1 MKYGTL
7 LVIDDNPS
15 ILTALKICLGNTFER
30 ILTLSRPD
38 TAPTLLQQEQVDLIL
53 LDMNFSLG
61 VNSGQDGLLWLRTFR
76 RLHAHIPVVLITAFA
91 DVQLAIKGLKSGAA
105 DFVTKPWDNDEL
117 IRTLKDA
124 IDRSQEVETLESIET
139 THIHK
144 VVDQCHGNISRAA
157 EHHFPHIYNR
167 YHTPRHRRYHLSL
180 LASPAQPE
188 EPCLL
193 DARGYSQWRLLLPPI
208 HQGITLWR
216 TSLAA
221 SPQRHGERHRQT
233 GGAA

>member
-15 ILTALKICLGNTFER
+15 ILTALKICLGNTFEQ
-30 ILTLSRPD
+30 ILTLPRPD

-117 IRTLKDA
+117 IRVLKDA
-124 IDRSQEVETLESIET
+124 IDNNTEVATLESFENDYIR
-139 THIHK
+139 K
-144 VVDQCHGNISRAA
+144 VVDKCHGNISRAA
-157 EHHFPHIYNR
+157 EM
-167 YHTPRHRRYHLSL
+167 L
-180 LASPAQPE
+180 
-188 EPCLL
+188 
-193 DARGYSQWRLLLPPI
+193 
-208 HQGITLWR
+208 GIT
-216 TSLAA
+216 
-221 SPQRHGERHRQT
+221 RQT
-233 GGAA
+233 LYAKLKR